1 MKSKKRNPCPM
12 CECDRTHTLSDE
24 SAVEIYEFLEAISA
38 NFQSRY
44 WPRIERYY
52 AMMANAI
59 STNRRHGGA
68 RTPVLDRASST
79 RLRPFGPCAR
89 RNRK

>member
-1 MKSKKRNPCPM
+1 MKSKKRNPCPI
-12 CECDRTHTLSDE
+12 CECDRTHALSDE

-52 AMMANAI
+52 AMMANRNI
-59 STNRRHGGA
+59 NEQTPWRRK
-68 RTPVLDRASST
+68 DN
-79 RLRPFGPCAR
+79 PF
-89 RNRK
+89 